1 MTSREE
7 IRPTTGGN
15 SDSQELLEETLRGAG
30 PYPMIVLPPRGGYWV
45 EDNDPPPTSQQPHQW
60 RAKIETDDTAKCYR
74 RFFLG
79 REHLNFV
86 GIDENLGPVL
96 LSVKSENVANQDH
109 TRLLLRLKTGTSH
122 ELLPSYGTSAPHTMA
137 KLLNERL
144 TVTSMQPVLCPRAS
158 QLIAAYDEHVLV
170 AHFKFGVLYK
180 RFGQTSEEQLF
191 SNKCSSPAFDEFL
204 GFLGQRIQLKD
215 HKGYRGGLD
224 TQFGQTGEEAI
235 YQLYKEREIIFHV
248 STLLPYTDNDP
259 QQLQRKRHIGN
270 DIVAVVFQESNTPFS
285 PDMIASH
292 FLHAYIV
299 VQAIEPNTPNTR
311 YEIKVTVRDDVP
323 FFGPTLPSPP
333 IFKKG
338 PELKEF
344 LLTKLINAE
353 NACYKAHK
361 FAKLELR
368 TRTSLLSSLCEELR
382 EKSKDFMGEGSMS
395 GADAG
400 ADTPKS
406 ESGPGTRFIDTVR
419 KALIARVRNQG
430 VPNENNNNNNA
441 KKTLSSGGISSETPT
456 PTSTGA
462 LSKGSTG
469 SCKKTPPSSPVS
481 SPDIHTHRTPRS
493 LYSVELDAAVYADSD
508 TGLESM
514 SSAETPNKACS
525 LCLDGGGGGGGGG
538 GMAADRGRQ
547 AEALRQEVTRLKC
560 DKLDLLRQNVT
571 CQRDIKRLR
580 EKELQLQSD
589 LASASKEILRL
600 RELLK
605 DYTTANGEGSP
616 VLFTIVNFPNEL
628 CVDGDGTFGTCYH
641 QSECEKLGGSIKGT
655 CANGYGVCCYIQHT
669 CGQRTNANGT
679 YFVAGKFLDTSE
691 HDLSACSLIIEKSD
705 AAVKQIRL
713 DFIYFKISDP
723 VDGNCQ
729 IDKFV
734 VTGQNRNNIVPEI
747 CGMNTGQHVYLDVDM
762 TEGPVMIAILS
773 SKARGAPQDFVIK
786 VLQLRDGD
794 ALMAPNSC
802 LQYYVSNT
810 GIISSFNYQP
820 NVTDLSDGYM
830 NNLNYAVCIKKEYGF
845 CSITYSNIINNFEM
859 PFELNNLDEEGMLT
873 VNPGEA
879 GVESYNCPDDYIV
892 LNKVKLCGYRLNDA
906 SENSDFRSNHLIRD
920 ADNGPFVVSVRTNSN
935 ITGKGFSL
943 QYKQVPC

>member
-1 MTSREE
+1 MATVSVAGGAVHGADWSETAADGRRQSVVAHMCMQWDRVPLDWDLDVNLELELRSRRSRLQRHLSEGPHGFCSANTHPPRSTTLTLHNRRQTEEDQLYCQNHAAVQPSPDTGQEKFKNATQDLFELLERVQCSRLDDQRCVLPPYFSQTSREE
-7 IRPTTGGN
+7 IRPATGGN
-15 SDSQELLEETLRGAG
+15 NDSQELLEETLRGAG

-144 TVTSMQPVLCPRAS
+144 TVQSMQPVLCPRAS

-170 AHFKFGVLYK
+170 AHFKFGVLYQ
-180 RFGQTSEEQLF
+180 RFGQTNEEQLF

-204 GFLGQRIQLKD
+204 GVLGQRIQLKD

-224 TQFGQTGEEAI
+224 TQFGQTGDEAI

-311 YEIKVTVRDDVP
+311 YEIKVTARDDVP

-382 EKSKDFMGEGSMS
+382 EKSKDFMGGEGGLS
-395 GADAG
+395 GGDP

-430 VPNENNNNNNA
+430 VPNENNNNTA

-456 PTSTGA
+456 PTVIGRF
-462 LSKGSTG
+462 
-469 SCKKTPPSSPVS
+469 
-481 SPDIHTHRTPRS
+481 IS
-493 LYSVELDAAVYADSD
+493 LFIFHFYSFFSFLF
-508 TGLESM
+508 
-514 SSAETPNKACS
+514 
-525 LCLDGGGGGGGGG
+525 
-538 GMAADRGRQ
+538 
-547 AEALRQEVTRLKC
+547 
-560 DKLDLLRQNVT
+560 
-571 CQRDIKRLR
+571 IK
-580 EKELQLQSD
+580 
-589 LASASKEILRL
+589 
-600 RELLK
+600 
-605 DYTTANGEGSP
+605 
-616 VLFTIVNFPNEL
+616 
-628 CVDGDGTFGTCYH
+628 
-641 QSECEKLGGSIKGT
+641 
-655 CANGYGVCCYIQHT
+655 
-669 CGQRTNANGT
+669 
-679 YFVAGKFLDTSE
+679 
-691 HDLSACSLIIEKSD
+691 
-705 AAVKQIRL
+705 
-713 DFIYFKISDP
+713 
-723 VDGNCQ
+723 
-729 IDKFV
+729 
-734 VTGQNRNNIVPEI
+734 
-747 CGMNTGQHVYLDVDM
+747 
-762 TEGPVMIAILS
+762 
-773 SKARGAPQDFVIK
+773 
-786 VLQLRDGD
+786 
-794 ALMAPNSC
+794 
-802 LQYYVSNT
+802 
-810 GIISSFNYQP
+810 
-820 NVTDLSDGYM
+820 
-830 NNLNYAVCIKKEYGF
+830 
-845 CSITYSNIINNFEM
+845 
-859 PFELNNLDEEGMLT
+859 
-873 VNPGEA
+873 
-879 GVESYNCPDDYIV
+879 
-892 LNKVKLCGYRLNDA
+892 
-906 SENSDFRSNHLIRD
+906 
-920 ADNGPFVVSVRTNSN
+920 
-935 ITGKGFSL
+935 
-943 QYKQVPC
+943 